1 MKARV
6 PSADK
11 KIVNLRHALQV
22 KKSTNERRL
31 ETRFEFTEPVK
42 VTLLGDEERSCWGQ
56 TLNVSASGMSFSVPI
71 ALPIG
76 SLVKLEVPDG
86 MVLGEVRHC
95 RPGGDPAKEY
105 AIGLSIEH
113 ILFGWMEFYEK
124 ARAVE
129 IVSGELERLD
139 GTPAVTNA
147 SPR

>member
-1 MKARV
+1 MEMQDAGKAV
-6 PSADK
+6 DFG
-11 KIVNLRHALQV
+11 L
-22 KKSTNERRL
+22 
-31 ETRFEFTEPVK
+31 
-42 VTLLGDEERSCWGQ
+42 
-56 TLNVSASGMSFSVPI
+56 
-71 ALPIG
+71 
-76 SLVKLEVPDG
+76 
-86 MVLGEVRHC
+86 RHC